1 MSSKIRI
8 EDINYSSELRSIY
21 DAGFCFPETAV
32 FIKED
37 EYNGKIYWGIYD
49 ADGVRIAVTDDR
61 ECAFMLAKQ
70 NDLLPQSAH

>member
-1 MSSKIRI
+1 M
-8 EDINYSSELRSIY
+8 
-21 DAGFCFPETAV
+21 

-37 EYNGKIYWGIYD
+37 EYDGKIYWGIYN
-49 ADGVRIAVTDDR
+49 AEGVRIAVTDDR